1 MIVKRLTQA
10 LKRQDWAVVSI
21 EFVLVVAGVLLAF
34 QINEWSNGRA
44 AANDREAATDRLLV
58 EAEETVAYM
67 RQTVIFQETLVDDLN
82 FALLKIQVGQWRLQ
96 DEKRMSA
103 GFFRARTSPPL
114 SPPSSVYD
122 DLVASGA
129 FGKIGNAELRST
141 IANYRS
147 ALTFSGAVREKL
159 TRDMP
164 RLEEHG
170 SFRYVFTPEGRRR
183 LRLDVDFQ
191 ALRRDGLLLE
201 KLAMLADD
209 QRIFLLNRRRV
220 LTDAK
225 GMCVRLGRYVG
236 RACNLDL
243 PLPTFD

>member
-21 EFVLVVAGVLLAF
+21 EFVLVVVGVLLAF
-34 QINEWSNGRA
+34 QINEYANGRE
-44 AANDREAATDRLLV
+44 AANEREAATERLLS

-67 RQTVIFQETLVDDLN
+67 RQTVSVQEGLVADLN
-82 FALLKIQVGQWRLQ
+82 FALSKVHAGSWRPE
-96 DEKRMSA
+96 DEKRIVA
-103 GFFRARTSPPL
+103 GLSRARSAPPL
-114 SPPSSVYD
+114 APPSSVYD

-129 FGKIGNAELRST
+129 FGQIGDPEMRST

-147 ALTFSGAVREKL
+147 ALLYSAQVREKL

-164 RLEEHG
+164 RLEEHRA
-170 SFRYVFTPEGRRR
+170 FRYAFTLEGRQRIR
-183 LRLDVDFQ
+183 LNVDFP
-191 ALRRDGLLLE
+191 ALRDDSLLQE

-209 QRIFLLNRRRV
+209 QRIFLLNRQRTLKSV
-220 LTDAK
+220 QK
-225 GMCVRLGRYVG
+225 MCVSLGKFIG
-236 RACNLDL
+236 RDCNLDL